1 MPTYLLLTT
10 LISFIQFNNNVDVH
24 KRIKIMN
31 DFKKEL
37 LTIEEAAKLLSIKI
51 SRLRT
56 AVFRK
61 EIPFIKIG
69 RLVRF
74 KESHLSEWISSN
86 TKEVKS
92 RSILDDI
99 FS

>member
-1 MPTYLLLTT
+1 MEEKSKKLLTIT
-10 LISFIQFNNNVDVH
+10 EAS
-24 KRIKIMN
+24 
-31 DFKKEL
+31 EL
-37 LTIEEAAKLLSIKI
+37 LTVKV

-74 KESHLSEWISSN
+74 RENDLMEWVDSK
-86 TKEVKS
+86 TQKVKKGF
-92 RSILDDI
+92 IDEL

>member
-1 MPTYLLLTT
+1 MENQTKRLLTI
-10 LISFIQFNNNVDVH
+10 LEAA
-24 KRIKIMN
+24 
-31 DFKKEL
+31 EL
-37 LTIEEAAKLLSIKI
+37 LTIKV

-61 EIPFIKIG
+61 EIPYIKIG

-74 KESHLSEWISSN
+74 KEDDLMNWVSEN
-86 TKEVKS
+86 TQKVKKGF
-92 RSILDDI
+92 IDEL

>member
-1 MPTYLLLTT
+1 MRE
-10 LISFIQFNNNVDVH
+10 Q
-24 KRIKIMN
+24 IKS
-31 DFKKEL
+31 L
-37 LTIEEAAKLLSIKI
+37 LTINEAASFLSVKV

-74 KESHLSEWISSN
+74 KEDDLLKWIEQN
-86 TKEVKS
+86 TQKVKEDS
-92 RSILDDI
+92 W
-99 FS
+99 FF

>member
-1 MPTYLLLTT
+1 MLNST
-10 LISFIQFNNNVDVH
+10 Q
-24 KRIKIMN
+24 K
-31 DFKKEL
+31 L
-37 LTIEEAAKLLSIKI
+37 LTIEDASNLLSIKV

-61 EIPFIKIG
+61 EIPYIKIG

-74 KESHLSEWISSN
+74 KESDLMEWVESK
-86 TKEVKS
+86 TQKVK
-92 RSILDDI
+92 RSILDEL

>member
-1 MPTYLLLTT
+1 MENKT
-10 LISFIQFNNNVDVH
+10 Q
-24 KRIKIMN
+24 K
-31 DFKKEL
+31 L
-37 LTIEEAAKLLSIKI
+37 LTIDEASNLLAIKV

-56 AVFRK
+56 AVFRR

-74 KESHLSEWISSN
+74 KESDLMKWVEDN
-86 TKEVKS
+86 TKNVKKGF
-92 RSILDDI
+92 LDEI

>member
-1 MPTYLLLTT
+1 M
-10 LISFIQFNNNVDVH
+10 DE
-24 KRIKIMN
+24 KAIK
-31 DFKKEL
+31 KL
-37 LTIEEAAKLLSIKI
+37 LTISEAAQLLSLKV

-74 KESHLSEWISSN
+74 KEDHLKEWIDSN
-86 TKEVKS
+86 TKAVKEDES
-92 RSILDDI
+92 WSW
-99 FS
+99 

>member
-1 MPTYLLLTT
+1 ME
-10 LISFIQFNNNVDVH
+10 QNKN
-24 KRIKIMN
+24 R
-31 DFKKEL
+31 L
-37 LTIEEAAKLLSIKI
+37 LTITEASELLSIKV

-74 KESHLSEWISSN
+74 KEDDLMNWVSEN
-86 TKEVKS
+86 TQKVKKGF
-92 RSILDDI
+92 IDEL

>member
-1 MPTYLLLTT
+1 MENQTKKLLTI
-10 LISFIQFNNNVDVH
+10 LEAA
-24 KRIKIMN
+24 
-31 DFKKEL
+31 EL
-37 LTIEEAAKLLSIKI
+37 LTIKV

-74 KESHLSEWISSN
+74 KEEDLMDWVTAN
-86 TKEVKS
+86 THKVKKGF
-92 RSILDDI
+92 IDEL

>member
-1 MPTYLLLTT
+1 
-10 LISFIQFNNNVDVH
+10 
-24 KRIKIMN
+24 MN
-31 DFKKEL
+31 EVKKEL
-37 LTIEEAAKLLSIKI
+37 LTLDEAARLLSIKN

-61 EIPFIKIG
+61 EIPYVKIG

-74 KESHLSEWISSN
+74 RESDLMEWVKSN
-86 TKEVKS
+86 TRKVK
-92 RSILDDI
+92 RGFIDEL

>member
-1 MPTYLLLTT
+1 MTNK
-10 LISFIQFNNNVDVH
+10 SE
-24 KRIKIMN
+24 R
-31 DFKKEL
+31 L
-37 LTIEEAAKLLSIKI
+37 LTITGAAELLSIKV

-74 KESHLSEWISSN
+74 KESDLMKWVESR
-86 TKEVKS
+86 TQKEK

-99 FS
+99 FN

>member
-1 MPTYLLLTT
+1 MQNT
-10 LISFIQFNNNVDVH
+10 S
-24 KRIKIMN
+24 KS
-31 DFKKEL
+31 L
-37 LTIEEAAKLLSIKI
+37 LTINEAANFLSVKV

-74 KESHLSEWISSN
+74 KEDDLLKWIEQN
-86 TKEVKS
+86 TQKVKEDS
-92 RSILDDI
+92 W
-99 FS
+99 FF

>member
-1 MPTYLLLTT
+1 MD
-10 LISFIQFNNNVDVH
+10 SSNR
-24 KRIKIMN
+24 K
-31 DFKKEL
+31 L
-37 LTIEEAAKLLSIKI
+37 LTIEDAAKLLSIKV

-74 KESHLSEWISSN
+74 KEETLVDWIESK
-86 TKEVKS
+86 TIKEEEKS
-92 RSILDDI
+92 WLW
-99 FS
+99 

>member
-1 MPTYLLLTT
+1 MITESKNLLT
-10 LISFIQFNNNVDVH
+10 LD
-24 KRIKIMN
+24 
-31 DFKKEL
+31 
-37 LTIEEAAKLLSIKI
+37 EAAKFLSIKN

-74 KESHLSEWISSN
+74 KQADLNKWIEAN
-86 TKEVKS
+86 TKQVKKGFFDE
-92 RSILDDI
+92 LFD
-99 FS
+99 

>member
-1 MPTYLLLTT
+1 MEH
-10 LISFIQFNNNVDVH
+10 NKN
-24 KRIKIMN
+24 R
-31 DFKKEL
+31 L
-37 LTIEEAAKLLSIKI
+37 LTITEASELLSIKV

-74 KESHLSEWISSN
+74 KEDDLMNWVSEN
-86 TKEVKS
+86 TQKVKKGF
-92 RSILDDI
+92 IDEL

>member
-1 MPTYLLLTT
+1 MDN
-10 LISFIQFNNNVDVH
+10 SNR
-24 KRIKIMN
+24 K
-31 DFKKEL
+31 L
-37 LTIEEAAKLLSIKI
+37 LTIEDAAKFLSIKV

-74 KESHLSEWISSN
+74 KEETLVDWIESK
-86 TKEVKS
+86 TIKEEEKS
-92 RSILDDI
+92 WLW
-99 FS
+99 